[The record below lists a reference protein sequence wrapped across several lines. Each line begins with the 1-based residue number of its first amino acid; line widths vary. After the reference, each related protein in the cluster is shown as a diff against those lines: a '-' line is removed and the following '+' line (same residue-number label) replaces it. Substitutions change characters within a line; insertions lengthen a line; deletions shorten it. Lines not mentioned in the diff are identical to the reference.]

1 METLAAIGFIIGL
14 VLVINVS
21 FLKNLFSTESKMS

>member
-14 VLVINVS
+14 VLVINAP

>member
-1 METLAAIGFIIGL
+1 METLSAIGFIIGL